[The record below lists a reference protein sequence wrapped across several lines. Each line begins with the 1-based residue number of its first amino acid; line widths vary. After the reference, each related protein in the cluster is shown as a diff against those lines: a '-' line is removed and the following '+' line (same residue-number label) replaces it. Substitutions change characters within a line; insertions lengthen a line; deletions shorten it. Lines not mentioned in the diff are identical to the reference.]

1 MNRLI
6 LATLCSLVAV
16 TGHAAYPDKP
26 IKLIVPAS
34 AGTITAVL
42 AREFAQS
49 LSSVVKQTVIVE
61 NIAGAEQVIGTQ
73 AVVRSE
79 PDGHTAL
86 FVSSSTTIL
95 DPLLKKSLP
104 YDPSTDLA
112 PVCGIARVGNI
123 LYVSAALPYKST
135 AELLAGAK
143 AQPGKLSFANSSATT
158 RLAGELF
165 QQKAGVSLLSV
176 PYRATSAGLTDV
188 AGGQVSMMFID
199 QVSASPYVQSGKIRP
214 LAASGSQ
221 RHKALPDVPSA
232 SEGGVPG
239 YEIWPTIAV
248 FLPAKTPT
256 AIVAQLRD
264 SVAQAL
270 KTPAFAATREKAG
283 LEEFSPCGDALTKY
297 QQSEMERWTQVIK
310 NAGIEKQ

>member
-1 MNRLI
+1 MV
-6 LATLCSLVAV
+6 CSLAAA
-16 TGHAAYPDKP
+16 TGHAAYPEKP
-26 IKLIVPAS
+26 IKLVVPAS
-34 AGTITAVL
+34 AGTITDVL

-49 LSSVVKQTVIVE
+49 LSTVVKQSVIVE
-61 NIAGAEQVIGTQ
+61 NLPGAEQVIGTQ
-73 AVVRSE
+73 TVVRAE

-104 YDPSTDLA
+104 YDPGKDLA

-123 LYVSAALPYKST
+123 LYVSASLPYKNT
-135 AELLAGAK
+135 GELLSAAK

-165 QQKAGVSLLSV
+165 QQTAGISLLSV
-176 PYRATSAGLTDV
+176 PYKATSAGLTDV

-199 QVSASPYVQSGKIRP
+199 QVSAAPYVQSGKIRP
-214 LAASGSQ
+214 LAASGAQ

-232 SEGGVPG
+232 AEGGVPG

-248 FLPAKTPT
+248 FLPAKTPA
-256 AIVAQLRD
+256 AITVQLRD
-264 SVAQAL
+264 AVAQAT
-270 KTPAFAATREKAG
+270 KAPAFAATREKAG
-283 LEEFSPCGDALTKY
+283 LEEFAVCGDALTKY
-297 QQSEMERWTQVIK
+297 QQSEMERWAQVIK